1 MKGIAIARFA
11 ASAVLA
17 AAVAAAWPGDAQ
29 AQAGQGFPKEFKNL
43 LAVDKKIAPDD
54 LKKMMNGFTDQL
66 GVKCT
71 FCHNLD
77 NYASDEKKHK
87 TDARKMIQ
95 LVQFMQANKAKYF
108 KTDVSNDLISC
119 GTCHRGKEEPEP
131 FVP

>member
-1 MKGIAIARFA
+1 MNKVATTRFA
-11 ASAVLA
+11 ATALLAV
-17 AAVAAAWPGDAQ
+17 AVAAAWQGDAR
-29 AQAGQGFPKEFKNL
+29 AQSGQGFPKEFKNL
-43 LAVDKKIAPDD
+43 LAFDKKIAPDE
-54 LKKMMNGFTDQL
+54 LKKAMNGFTDQL

-77 NYASDEKKHK
+77 NYGSDEKKHK

-108 KTDVSNDLISC
+108 KADVSTDLISC

>member
-1 MKGIAIARFA
+1 MNRVATRIAAIAA
-11 ASAVLA
+11 LAV
-17 AAVAAAWPGDAQ
+17 AVAATHPGHAQ
-29 AQAGQGFPKEFKNL
+29 AQAAQGFPKEFKNL
-43 LAVDKKIAPDD
+43 LAFDKTIAPDV
-54 LKKMMNGFTDQL
+54 LKKTMNGFTDQL

-87 TDARKMIQ
+87 TNARKMIQ

-108 KTDVSNDLISC
+108 KADVSNDLIAC